1 MYDIR
6 ARWQFRNFSKF
17 PNFFPVRL
25 RGGPRHAR
33 AEGDR
38 SGELTA
44 MAPPKLK
51 RCLRLVVVFGASSVV
66 AVESPRVTLV
76 YPMGRSGVPREC
88 MTSHARQWAS
98 HACGLSRGT
107 MGCL

>member
-66 AVESPRVTLV
+66 AVESPRVPPRRGVPGGEERSATGV
-76 YPMGRSGVPREC
+76 YDLPCTPIGVPRV
-88 MTSHARQWAS
+88 
-98 HACGLSRGT
+98 
-107 MGCL
+107 